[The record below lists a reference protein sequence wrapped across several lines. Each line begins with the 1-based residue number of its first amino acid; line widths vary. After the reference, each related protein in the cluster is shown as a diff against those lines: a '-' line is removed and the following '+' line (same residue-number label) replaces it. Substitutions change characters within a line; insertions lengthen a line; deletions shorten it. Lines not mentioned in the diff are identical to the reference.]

1 MRKAIDLIAIIMFGV
16 IVIYIASV
24 VSSNVAAAQYAVS
37 GFWGGWADSPK
48 TSTIAFWIV
57 LVYLGLVVLTCSLCW
72 KSPLLVLAV
81 LGAVSI
87 MVLVNPSYSI
97 YICYVMFGPGHFIG
111 DLLMPITSFCGA
123 VILGGQFAFENGYGW
138 FVRLICVLL
147 QLRASSLASCSPI
160 RERRSQHRTEAQD
173 LIAVTRSIIYCVMP
187 RWIGSKKRWM
197 TLNTG
202 KFVTEI
208 TSSCVEI

>member
-147 QLRASSLASCSPI
+147 RASSLASCSPI